1 MDERFESLKKY
12 NLWGASPFDL
22 GYPRKEYTDKIASYT
37 GNRLIKIL
45 VGQRRAGKSY
55 LLRQIAKSL
64 VESGIP
70 AENTLI
76 INRELS
82 DFDFLTHH
90 TDLIE
95 LLRFYKAKL
104 QPEGKIYL
112 FIDEVQMIEAWERA
126 INSLSQD
133 YAEAYEIFLSGSN
146 SQLLSGELAT
156 LLSGRYICFE
166 VFPFSFAEYAG
177 ILHRPTDKACYLEYL
192 SHGGLPELF
201 SLPLPELRRNY
212 ISSIQDTVL
221 LRDVIQRHNIRDP
234 KLLEDIFVFIVNNA
248 SNLVS
253 VSNIVNYF
261 KSQGRKTSYDAVSNY
276 IHYIEDT
283 FLIHHC
289 DRYDVRGKETIAGTS
304 KYYINDLAYHNY
316 LYPGFG
322 YGFDYLLENL
332 VYLELRRAGYDVY
345 TGVSKKQ
352 EIDFI
357 ARKADQVIY
366 LQCAYL
372 LADPATV
379 RREYA
384 SLESIDDHFTKLVI
398 SLDDLRLPLHEGIK
412 HVQAWRLKEELS

>member
-1 MDERFESLKKY
+1 
-12 NLWGASPFDL
+12 
-22 GYPRKEYTDKIASYT
+22 
-37 GNRLIKIL
+37 
-45 VGQRRAGKSY
+45 
-55 LLRQIAKSL
+55 
-64 VESGIP
+64 
-70 AENTLI
+70 
-76 INRELS
+76 
-82 DFDFLTHH
+82 
-90 TDLIE
+90 
-95 LLRFYKAKL
+95 
-104 QPEGKIYL
+104 
-112 FIDEVQMIEAWERA
+112 MIEAWERA

-212 ISSIQDTVL
+212 ISSIKDTVL
-221 LRDVIQRHNIRDP
+221 LRDIIQRHNIRDP

-261 KSQGRKTSYDAVSNY
+261 KGQGRKTSYDAVSNY
-276 IHYIEDT
+276 IRYIEDT

-289 DRYDVRGKETIAGTS
+289 DRYDVRGKETIAGTC

-322 YGFDYLLENL
+322 YGFGYLLENL

-398 SLDDLRLPLHEGIK
+398 SLDDLQLPLHEGIK